1 MLKRDEKTY
10 SSLVQAVASLSGLFS
25 SSECAYLDS
34 RFVEKLFAL
43 TTGAED
49 LGRDDKSFDA
59 KLGKD
64 IGVGVKTFVA
74 DGGRNYKV
82 EKIAE
87 FTSLA
92 GNGFFKVSDP
102 KKLALRIA
110 SARNQRLLSNANE
123 YGISISKCVY
133 HCLIRCPGFALVH
146 EEALDLIDTEEL
158 FPTTPRGARKAS
170 WEFSGTT
177 LSFSDGK
184 SFYTFSRA
192 KNVLMKRFTFDFS
205 SERIDTSISSDP
217 FGMLNRLVGRT
228 MRGESIRRVKNLKV
242 GRSAELKP
250 GKDFVVLPLY
260 STRNGEVAP
269 KSGINQWNA
278 GGRERKFGEAYIPVP
293 RYIHVNFPRF
303 FPARDKQFDL
313 ILPNSPQVL
322 KAKICQQGGKALMTK
337 NNVDL
342 GNWIIGVLKPHSLQG
357 GADGTVRV
365 RGSGREPFTR
375 NDLLRIGS
383 DCVVVRRKVVDGRT
397 TYFAEFGTVGQ
408 FEEFVLL
415 ER

>member
-1 MLKRDEKTY
+1 
-10 SSLVQAVASLSGLFS
+10 
-25 SSECAYLDS
+25 
-34 RFVEKLFAL
+34 
-43 TTGAED
+43 
-49 LGRDDKSFDA
+49 
-59 KLGKD
+59 
-64 IGVGVKTFVA
+64 
-74 DGGRNYKV
+74 
-82 EKIAE
+82 
-87 FTSLA
+87 
-92 GNGFFKVSDP
+92 
-102 KKLALRIA
+102 
-110 SARNQRLLSNANE
+110 
-123 YGISISKCVY
+123 
-133 HCLIRCPGFALVH
+133 
-146 EEALDLIDTEEL
+146 
-158 FPTTPRGARKAS
+158 
-170 WEFSGTT
+170 
-177 LSFSDGK
+177 
-184 SFYTFSRA
+184 
-192 KNVLMKRFTFDFS
+192 MKRFTFDFS

-228 MRGESIRRVKNLKV
+228 MHGESIRRVKNLEV
-242 GRSAELKP
+242 GRSVELKP
-250 GKDFVVLPLY
+250 GQDFVVLPLY

-342 GNWIIGVLKPHSLQG
+342 GNWIIGVLKPHSLQE